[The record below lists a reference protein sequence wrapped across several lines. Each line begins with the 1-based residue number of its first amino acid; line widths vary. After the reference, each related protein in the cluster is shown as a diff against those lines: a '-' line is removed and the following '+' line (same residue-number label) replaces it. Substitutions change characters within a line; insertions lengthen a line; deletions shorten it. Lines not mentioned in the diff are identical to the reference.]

1 MGEVRGT
8 ILPRTRANRGRKEG
22 PESLIA
28 SAQAALGRILG
39 APGRIQGAKEG
50 ITRGSMDRPMPYK
63 GTLVNLWVLA
73 NTLDPLKLRGWNVME
88 TVLPPSSV
96 TAK

>member
-1 MGEVRGT
+1 
-8 ILPRTRANRGRKEG
+8 
-22 PESLIA
+22 
-28 SAQAALGRILG
+28 
-39 APGRIQGAKEG
+39 
-50 ITRGSMDRPMPYK
+50 MPYK

-73 NTLDPLKLRGWNVME
+73 NTLDPLELRGWNVME